1 MNRSTDSSSSKS
13 FGLLLN
19 PEHCVVVLIDCLADF
34 SAGLPP
40 EEAQRLTEMV
50 GLLLKTAEGLKIPTI
65 VTARSNRA
73 RNAKLLNASDSH
85 GSWKNAIWRE
95 TINPWANDSFRDHI
109 RSCQRNRLILCGMWS
124 DDSVTFAALSALE
137 EGFDVYLVVD
147 ATRGTSLDIHNTA
160 MARMTQMGTVPI
172 STRQLILEWKGS
184 VEY

>member
-1 MNRSTDSSSSKS
+1 MSRSTQSSNSKS

-19 PEHCVVVLIDCLADF
+19 SEHCVVVLIDYLVDF
-34 SAGLPP
+34 FARLPT
-40 EEAQRLTEMV
+40 EEAQHLTEVV

-73 RNAKLLNASDSH
+73 RNAKLINPSDSH
-85 GSWKNAIWRE
+85 SSWGNAIWRE

-184 VEY
+184 VE

>member
-1 MNRSTDSSSSKS
+1 MNRSTESSSSKS

-19 PEHCVVVLIDCLADF
+19 PEHCVVVLIDYLADF

-40 EEAQRLTEMV
+40 EEAQRFTEVV

-73 RNAKLLNASDSH
+73 RNAKLINTDSH

-124 DDSVTFAALSALE
+124 DDSITFAALSALE

-147 ATRGTSLDIHNTA
+147 ATRGTSSDIHNTA

-184 VEY
+184 VE